1 MSGDATRL
9 QTIAR
14 YATWFCVGLIIIL
27 SLLPGSARPHTG
39 FAGKIEHMIAYAG
52 TGATAMAGY
61 RLRQQRLMFWASV
74 VSLSF
79 LLEFLQQYVPG
90 RGANILDAIASSS
103 GLSVGM
109 VLVGVFIALIGW

>member
-1 MSGDATRL
+1 MSSDAIRFER
-9 QTIAR
+9 IAR
-14 YATWFCVGLIIIL
+14 YATWLCVGIIIVL

-39 FAGKIEHMIAYAG
+39 FVGKIEHMIAYAG
-52 TGATAMAGY
+52 TGAIAMIGY
-61 RLRQQRLMFWASV
+61 RLRQQRLTFWASI

>member
-1 MSGDATRL
+1 MSSDAIRF
-9 QTIAR
+9 QRIAC
-14 YATWFCVGLIIIL
+14 YATWFCVGIIIIL

-52 TGATAMAGY
+52 TGAIAMIGY

-74 VSLSF
+74 AGLSF

-90 RGANILDAIASSS
+90 RGAAVLDAVASST
-103 GLSVGM
+103 GLTVGM
-109 VLVGVFIALIGW
+109 LLGGLFFALIG

>member
-1 MSGDATRL
+1 MIRL
-9 QTIAR
+9 QPIAR
-14 YATWFCVGLIIIL
+14 YATWFCVGIIIIL

-39 FAGKIEHMIAYAG
+39 LAGKIEHMIAYAG
-52 TGATAMAGY
+52 TGAIAMAGY

-90 RGANILDAIASSS
+90 RGADILDAIASSA
-103 GLSVGM
+103 GLSLGM
-109 VLVGVFIALIGW
+109 LLSARFLR

>member
-1 MSGDATRL
+1 MSGDVTRL

-14 YATWFCVGLIIIL
+14 YATWFCVGIIIIL

-52 TGATAMAGY
+52 TGSIAMAGY

-79 LLEFLQQYVPG
+79 LLEFLQQYVAG
-90 RGANILDAIASSS
+90 RGADILDAIVSSA
-103 GLSVGM
+103 GLSLGM
-109 VLVGVFIALIGW
+109 LLSGAFLALIG

>member
-1 MSGDATRL
+1 MFSDAIRF
-9 QTIAR
+9 QRIAR
-14 YATWFCVGLIIIL
+14 YATWLCVGIIIIL

-52 TGATAMAGY
+52 TGSITMIGD

-79 LLEFLQQYVPG
+79 LLEFLQQYVPA
-90 RGANILDAIASSS
+90 RGADVLDAIASST
-103 GLSVGM
+103 GLTAGM
-109 VLVGVFIALIGW
+109 LLGGIFFVLIG

>member
-39 FAGKIEHMIAYAG
+39 FAGKIEHVIAYAG
-52 TGATAMAGY
+52 TGAISMVGY
-61 RLRQQRLMFWASV
+61 RLRRQRLMFWASV

-90 RGANILDAIASSS
+90 RGAAILDAIVSSS
-103 GLSVGM
+103 GLSLGM
-109 VLVGVFIALIGW
+109 LLSGAFLALIE